1 MPVFISLWAF
11 ASRNMRVSLLRVFAC
26 MLVCLCVCP
35 GRLVMH
41 ACHPLHA
48 SLCTTELH
56 MTSIW
61 EQWDSDLI
69 TNSLLLI
76 KTCRLHPPPSPFL
89 FFSALS
95 PASLSFTRLSPSSP
109 ASSTPLLQSRTI
121 LRFLRCSLPKRAPF
135 RALQKVISSPFFS
148 FSVFIHRFF
157 VLSSLLYIF
166 RPSLSDASSSYR
178 PAGLIET
185 LLLFLIFSLSQSA
198 LTLIDTEQEKGWG
211 WRWGWGWG
219 YETAVS
225 ESVRLC
231 VCINMWTHVLI
242 SASQIYSQKYTNAS
256 FTLSQTLYTPLL
268 FAHFTDTETQTGLTF
283 HLAPRQHC
291 WEVWH

>member
-1 MPVFISLWAF
+1 MPASLANPHHWYSMFFVFMFSCLRDRKDIKEPWDPKHVYGVCVGVIIFVSALFLAWRKLTAGSCGVLKVLCVLCMCIFFFFFLVPVFIGLWAF

-35 GRLVMH
+35 GELVMH

-95 PASLSFTRLSPSSP
+95 LASLSFARLSPSSP

-135 RALQKVISSPFFS
+135 RALQKVISSPLFS
-148 FSVFIHRFF
+148 FSVFIPSFLCS
-157 VLSSLLYIF
+157 VLSSVHLSAIF
-166 RPSLSDASSSYR
+166 IGCL
-178 PAGLIET
+178 
-185 LLLFLIFSLSQSA
+185 Q
-198 LTLIDTEQEKGWG
+198 
-211 WRWGWGWG
+211 
-219 YETAVS
+219 
-225 ESVRLC
+225 
-231 VCINMWTHVLI
+231 
-242 SASQIYSQKYTNAS
+242 
-256 FTLSQTLYTPLL
+256 
-268 FAHFTDTETQTGLTF
+268 
-283 HLAPRQHC
+283 
-291 WEVWH
+291 

>member
-1 MPVFISLWAF
+1 MCGCDYICVSSFSCLKKINSRELWCIKGSLCLVHVYFFFFFLVPVFIGLWAF

-35 GRLVMH
+35 GELVMH

-89 FFSALS
+89 FFSTLS
-95 PASLSFTRLSPSSP
+95 LASLSFARLSPSSP

-135 RALQKVISSPFFS
+135 RALQKVISSPLFS
-148 FSVFIHRFF
+148 FSVFIPSFLCS
-157 VLSSLLYIF
+157 VLSSVHLSAIF
-166 RPSLSDASSSYR
+166 IGCL
-178 PAGLIET
+178 
-185 LLLFLIFSLSQSA
+185 Q
-198 LTLIDTEQEKGWG
+198 
-211 WRWGWGWG
+211 
-219 YETAVS
+219 
-225 ESVRLC
+225 
-231 VCINMWTHVLI
+231 
-242 SASQIYSQKYTNAS
+242 
-256 FTLSQTLYTPLL
+256 
-268 FAHFTDTETQTGLTF
+268 
-283 HLAPRQHC
+283 
-291 WEVWH
+291 